1 MADFVIG
8 YEMMVAEN
16 ARLNGL
22 AVRLAGQLA
31 DVRRRLKLLARRAR
45 LIGLEERLNAKIPA
59 VPSFC
64 SHAEG
69 RAEMAEWAETEI
81 RDILDAM
88 EGKP

>member
-1 MADFVIG
+1 MPEQLDC
-8 YEMMVAEN
+8 EH
-16 ARLNGL
+16 GL
-22 AVRLAGQLA
+22 LGLSVRLAGQLA
-31 DVRRRLKLLARRAR
+31 DVRRRLEQLARRAA
-45 LIGLEERLNAKIPA
+45 LTGLEERLNSKAPA
-59 VPSFC
+59 VPSFR